1 MATASGMPDRQQR
14 LLHLIECPIC
24 LNELQDP
31 RLLSCRHIY
40 CYTCPKDYHEKG
52 NHGNALPCPQCREM
66 TTLYQGG
73 VDNLPKF
80 FFMNDLKEVVMA
92 EDGGK
97 EDKPQ
102 KHRGVACS
110 TEDCGQPGLKYCKQ
124 CEYLCQQCYD
134 DHSKSRFCKSHQVIP
149 ASEGEAFTKSKV
161 PLYPPCHRHKH
172 YVMDLYCRTCNMPVC
187 VTCSQGDH
195 RGHEC
200 CDLEKQAE
208 MCKIKL
214 EQICKDTDGLID
226 VVKKA
231 IDKTKCQEKQAKA
244 DIDDA
249 CDAVKST
256 FKIMHKKLN
265 EEEKKML
272 SNLDHVRRR
281 IKKTIDVTIDSQM
294 MTHASLESLKLCQ
307 VKLTKKNSAYD
318 FSTVTDSM
326 QRDVEKHFCRELPG
340 IIWKSETVRKAKSA
354 QLRYQGKVDLVES
367 AETEKV
373 EVIGSVAS
381 DKQVEVSGSV
391 ASDKQV
397 EVTGSV
403 TSDKQVEVTGSVTSD
418 KQVKVTG
425 SVASDKQV
433 EVKEVSRI
441 RLHAQ
446 DNDVYGMVVYN
457 QRVYVVHNTGL
468 IVYCYTPDGSLS
480 HKYEHKSRAC
490 ACIRGMCLMI
500 DGDTAMLVFCDL
512 INEALVWIR
521 LIDDVTMDHHHTQR
535 LDYSPYGSNNDRGD
549 LMVCDPENH
558 KIHRYRHDGQ
568 TLAVINLPDNV
579 SPYWVTRHGDGGDQY
594 VVSDWDNDQIVV
606 IDNKGQ
612 MKTRYKGDI
621 HGVRL
626 GKPLDVI
633 TDPHRGVLI
642 ADCFHNQ
649 VLLLRRTGD
658 VVKILDQHVTAPFS
672 LYLDTDHHRL
682 YVSGRDQHNVH
693 HVFIFNYKLLTRGK
707 ELTMKIT
714 KLDMKVEL

>member
-14 LLHLIECPIC
+14 LLQLIECPIC

-40 CYTCPKDYHEKG
+40 CYKCLKDYHEKG

-80 FFMNDLKEVVMA
+80 FFMNELKEVVMA

-102 KHRGVACS
+102 KHRGVVCS
-110 TEDCGQPGLKYCKQ
+110 TEDCGQRGLKYCKQ
-124 CEYLCQQCYD
+124 CEYLCKQCYD
-134 DHSKSRFCKSHQVIP
+134 DHSKSRFYKSHQVIP

-231 IDKTKCQEKQAKA
+231 IDKTKCQEKQAEA

-307 VKLTKKNSAYD
+307 VKLTKKKSAYD

-367 AETEKV
+367 AETENV
-373 EVIGSVAS
+373 EVTGSVAS

-403 TSDKQVEVTGSVTSD
+403 TSDKQVEV
-418 KQVKVTG
+418 
-425 SVASDKQV
+425 
-433 EVKEVSRI
+433 KEVSRI
-441 RLHAQ
+441 RLHVQ
-446 DNDVYGMVVYN
+446 NNDVYGMVVYN

-480 HKYEHKSRAC
+480 HKYEHKGRAS

-500 DGDTAMLVFCDL
+500 EREAAILVVSDAS
-512 INEALVWIR
+512 NKALVWIS
-521 LIDDVTMDHHHTQR
+521 ISDDVTMDHHHTQH
-535 LDYSPYGSNNDRGD
+535 LDYRPRGSYNDRGD
-549 LMVCDPENH
+549 LMVCDPDNH
-558 KIHRYRHDGQ
+558 KIHRYTHDGQ
-568 TLAVINLPDNV
+568 TLGVINLPGDV
-579 SPYWVTRHGDGGDQY
+579 RPWRVTRHGDGDQY
-594 VVSDWDNDQIVV
+594 VVSDWGNAQVV
-606 IDNKGQ
+606 MIDGRGQ
-612 MKTRYKGDI
+612 VKTRYKGDI

-626 GKPLDVI
+626 GRPLDVI

-642 ADCFHNQ
+642 SDPLHHQ

-682 YVSGRDQHNVH
+682 YVSGEDQHYVH
-693 HVFIFNYKLLTRGK
+693 HVFIFNYKLLTGGK
-707 ELTMKIT
+707 KLTMKIT